1 MREVKMLRHLEA
13 IYRATKISFVTTRKQ
28 TRYARGAYI
37 LRLIDLDCLLQQI
50 GLPNIFNFQ
59 CGQQAAIRIRET
71 NRVTDRKFFSK
82 VIGDIQRD
90 GNGPKRSV
98 LKAQRR
104 IRVTTAS

>member
-1 MREVKMLRHLEA
+1 MTDYTKLFTPSVA
-13 IYRATKISFVTTRKQ
+13 KISFVATRKQ

-37 LRLIDLDCLLQQI
+37 LRLIDLGCLLQQI

-71 NRVTDRKFFSK
+71 YRVTDRKFFSK
-82 VIGDIQRD
+82 VFGDIQRD
-90 GNGPKRSV
+90 GNWPKRSV